1 MINFRLS
8 DKTINLLKSGSKK
21 LGYTKDVSR
30 LDLEP
35 RNIYLS
41 ENRVIKKETVDRYLA
56 SMVREPFPVRFRQW
70 VENIIGKFFKKER

>member
-21 LGYTKDVSR
+21 LGYTKDVGR
-30 LDLEP
+30 LDLES

-41 ENRVIKKETVDRYLA
+41 ENRVIKKNR
-56 SMVREPFPVRFRQW
+56 
-70 VENIIGKFFKKER
+70 